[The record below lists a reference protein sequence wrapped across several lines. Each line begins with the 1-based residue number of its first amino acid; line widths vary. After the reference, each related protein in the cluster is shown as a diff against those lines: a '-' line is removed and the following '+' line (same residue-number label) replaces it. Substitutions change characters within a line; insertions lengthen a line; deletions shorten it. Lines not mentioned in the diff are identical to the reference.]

1 MKHFQ
6 LEAAVYLS
14 LKLLPVCTAGSIR
27 SNLQRRLAP
36 PLLLLQTPT
45 RTCPCTCTHYLMDV
59 LSSAWPWV
67 QPMIRQP
74 LVSSEPVGISAWA
87 SPRPLSVL
95 VQRRIPADMI
105 DPLPS
110 LRCWSCGL
118 WFLRFRCR
126 WWSFRLW
133 LSLATVQMLLG
144 SLSSR
149 FQCHWES
156 SPCPCFCLRLCYN

>member
-36 PLLLLQTPT
+36 PLLLLLQTPT

-133 LSLATVQMLLG
+133 
-144 SLSSR
+144 
-149 FQCHWES
+149 
-156 SPCPCFCLRLCYN
+156 FCLLRPFRCSWGLCRRGFSATGNLLRALAFA